1 MLNIYGDFEPTLHEI
16 LDNLMTRINDLNT
29 DYQNQYHESLFEHLN
44 GRIKSQD
51 SMKQKCQKKNLP
63 LTPYSALRENRDSIG
78 IRIVCN
84 FIDDIYTC
92 IDLLEQMSDIQVIKK
107 KDYITN
113 AKANGYRS
121 YHLILA
127 KTVDGPDVDGNRP
140 GLFYVEVQLRTIAI
154 DTWASLEHEMTYN
167 HNIKNPELIGKE
179 LKRVADELA
188 SCDVSMQ
195 TIRQLIRE
203 EN

>member
-154 DTWASLEHEMTYN
+154 DTWASLEHEMKYK

>member
-92 IDLLEQMSDIQVIKK
+92 IDSLEQMSDIQVIKK

-154 DTWASLEHEMTYN
+154 DTWASLEHEMKYK

>member
-1 MLNIYGDFEPTLHEI
+1 MLNIYGDLEPTLHEI

-154 DTWASLEHEMTYN
+154 DTWASLEHEMKYK

>member
-16 LDNLMTRINDLNT
+16 LDDLMTRINDLNS
-29 DYQNQYHESLFEHLN
+29 DYQNQHHESLFEHLN

-63 LTPYSALRENRDSIG
+63 LTPYSALRKNRDSIG

-92 IDLLEQMSDIQVIKK
+92 TDLLEQMSDIQIIKK
-107 KDYITN
+107 KDYVTN

-127 KTVDGPDVDGNRP
+127 KTVEKLDVDGNRP
-140 GLFYVEVQLRTIAI
+140 GFFYVEVQLRTIAM
-154 DTWASLEHEMTYN
+154 DTWASLEHEMKYK